1 MSEETTST
9 GGRPRKGTLVLQKRG
24 WAARIW
30 TQVDGEWIRVTLS
43 LGTMNKAV
51 ARRKMARLV
60 AEANAGAAVTAGEA
74 KAADTF
80 KVATER
86 VHKQRVKDG
95 VKDAKNELHRL
106 RAFAFEE
113 MGDMPVTEVQTLNV
127 NAVLDAAKAAG
138 KSRQTVAHLRQDI
151 RNVLAA
157 AKREGTLASN
167 PADDAEMPK
176 FPETVRKERA
186 VLTDPELA
194 RYLAW
199 QHPDERY
206 ATAVL
211 ERQTMACIAR
221 MFGGLRTG
229 DLHALVWEALDVEE
243 GAFAWGW
250 APRKKTKRPQLLEVP
265 AMLRPILRDWWERH
279 GRPRAGLVFPARRG
293 ERAGEAKAKASH
305 ADALRRDLAR
315 AFGIQAPER
324 IRTKRSNGRPLT
336 KIVWRTVRDL
346 TPRER
351 ELFEETAYTLP
362 LDFHSWRRA
371 FSQALA
377 EADVNAQQATAL
389 TGHASLAAHAR
400 YLANSGKLRRLPKA
414 ALPKLGVLAS
424 SRTEPRGQNH
434 ENRVG
439 VVGFELTTSGTQSR
453 PSTRLRYTPMGQ
465 GFSVKVGDWPGGK
478 ARA

>member
-167 PADDAEMPK
+167 PADDAEMP
-176 FPETVRKERA
+176 
-186 VLTDPELA
+186 
-194 RYLAW
+194 
-199 QHPDERY
+199 
-206 ATAVL
+206 
-211 ERQTMACIAR
+211 
-221 MFGGLRTG
+221 
-229 DLHALVWEALDVEE
+229 
-243 GAFAWGW
+243 
-250 APRKKTKRPQLLEVP
+250 
-265 AMLRPILRDWWERH
+265 
-279 GRPRAGLVFPARRG
+279 
-293 ERAGEAKAKASH
+293 
-305 ADALRRDLAR
+305 
-315 AFGIQAPER
+315 
-324 IRTKRSNGRPLT
+324 
-336 KIVWRTVRDL
+336 
-346 TPRER
+346 
-351 ELFEETAYTLP
+351 
-362 LDFHSWRRA
+362 
-371 FSQALA
+371 
-377 EADVNAQQATAL
+377 
-389 TGHASLAAHAR
+389 
-400 YLANSGKLRRLPKA
+400 
-414 ALPKLGVLAS
+414 
-424 SRTEPRGQNH
+424 
-434 ENRVG
+434 
-439 VVGFELTTSGTQSR
+439 
-453 PSTRLRYTPMGQ
+453 
-465 GFSVKVGDWPGGK
+465 
-478 ARA
+478 